1 MISQPSDTTA
11 LGANA
16 ENQQN
21 PTRPGPTVSKQ
32 QTVLCGPPRSPSR
45 TRTSTLLAAV
55 GRTAQN
61 PFNATAANRPQILG
75 QPPAKRASQ
84 FAGSRRID
92 KLAYTYTHACAHHLR
107 VHGCGWV
114 CVCVWVCVC
123 QLDRETL
130 SKLRMNAWRT
140 FPHGLAKFHLTNYM
154 HSGSDNAH
162 THTYKRAAHHQ
173 PIFVHICRSKFA
185 STNVAN
191 WSVITGIASHFRSQ
205 SEIHQCRIT
214 SDDFV
219 WCSFAQFSCKE
230 RIQTLKLLHQKK

>member
-21 PTRPGPTVSKQ
+21 PTRPGRTVSTQ
-32 QTVLCGPPRSPSR
+32 QTANGVPWPPRSPSR
-45 TRTSTLLAAV
+45 THTSTLLAAV

-114 CVCVWVCVC
+114 CLCVFGCACASWTAKRC
-123 QLDRETL
+123 Q
-130 SKLRMNAWRT
+130 NCA
-140 FPHGLAKFHLTNYM
+140 
-154 HSGSDNAH
+154 
-162 THTYKRAAHHQ
+162 
-173 PIFVHICRSKFA
+173 
-185 STNVAN
+185 
-191 WSVITGIASHFRSQ
+191 
-205 SEIHQCRIT
+205 
-214 SDDFV
+214 
-219 WCSFAQFSCKE
+219 
-230 RIQTLKLLHQKK
+230 